1 MKRLV
6 YSFIFASLVGMSSCN
21 DFDVPVTD
29 RLTEEDVWKDETLVT
44 GALANLYDKLQVEQ
58 NSAYFEGW
66 DVWNVSLTTA
76 SDEGTGAFQAGDL
89 GTGDVVRATFNDEWF
104 GLWADTYKS
113 IRGCNVFLEKL
124 EASAMEEKL
133 KNAYNAE
140 ARFLRA
146 FHYFNLV
153 KRYGG
158 VPIVTDVQSYTGPE
172 DLLKS
177 EEVFMTRLLQEMT
190 NSLLPAIKM
199 NTTKTAR

>member
-76 SDEGTGAFQAGDL
+76 SDEVHGEIPGHAGPD
-89 GTGDVVRATFNDEWF
+89 GD
-104 GLWADTYKS
+104 
-113 IRGCNVFLEKL
+113 
-124 EASAMEEKL
+124 EAVAPHPEVPVGQPH
-133 KNAYNAE
+133 
-140 ARFLRA
+140 RQPRQVLR
-146 FHYFNLV
+146 
-153 KRYGG
+153 
-158 VPIVTDVQSYTGPE
+158 D
-172 DLLKS
+172 
-177 EEVFMTRLLQEMT
+177 RLQT
-190 NSLLPAIKM
+190 V
-199 NTTKTAR
+199 